1 MNEAGR
7 TRLLIVDDGEAQM
20 RALCLMLEG
29 QGYEVRG
36 FAKSEDAMAAL
47 REAPSDVLLVDLTMP
62 GMDSIALMNAALEVD
77 PTLVVIIMT
86 GDGTISTAVQAIQSG
101 ALDYILKPFK
111 LGAILPMLARAVAI
125 RQLRIDNAV
134 LECRVKEHA
143 AELEKINRELEA
155 FTRSA
160 AHDLRSPLHIVLGFS
175 SLLVDKV
182 APSLPEEQR
191 NWLVQVERSAQR
203 MNELIDAL
211 MRLSYA
217 GRREL
222 SSEDVDV
229 ASLVRSVVSDLRDEQ
244 PQQRVH
250 VQIGDLPR
258 TVADLPLLRQV
269 FVNLVSNAFK
279 FTRYTEHA
287 EIQIGCERQ
296 NNERV
301 FFVKDNGPGFDM
313 KRADQLFEAFQ
324 RLHRSD
330 EFEGNGVG
338 LSIAQRV
345 VHRHG
350 GRIWARSALKL
361 GASFFFTLNGVKRP
375 ARVAAKGATPQ
386 RKKLAAMH

>member
-1 MNEAGR
+1 MKEVSRA
-7 TRLLIVDDGEAQM
+7 RLLIVDDGEAQM

-29 QGYEVRG
+29 QGYQVRG
-36 FAKSEDAMAAL
+36 FAKSEDALSAL
-47 REAPSDVLLVDLTMP
+47 RETPSEVLLVDLMMP
-62 GMDSIALMNAALEVD
+62 GMNSIALMNAALEID
-77 PTLVVIIMT
+77 PALAVIIMA
-86 GDGTISTAVQAIQSG
+86 GDGTIGTAVQAIQSG

-111 LGAILPMLARAVAI
+111 LGAILPMLARAIAI
-125 RQLRIDNAV
+125 RKLRLDNAA
-134 LECRVKEHA
+134 LERRVREHA
-143 AELEKINRELEA
+143 AELEKTNRELEA

-175 SLLVDKV
+175 ALLVDKLG
-182 APSLPEEQR
+182 PSLPEDQR
-191 NWLVQVERSAQR
+191 NWLVQVERSAHR

-222 SSEDVDV
+222 NMEEVDV

-244 PQQRVH
+244 PQQRVR
-250 VQIGDLPR
+250 VQIGELPQ

-279 FTRYTEHA
+279 FTRCTEHA

-313 KRADQLFEAFQ
+313 TCADRLFDAFQ
-324 RLHRSD
+324 RLHRAND
-330 EFEGNGVG
+330 FEGNGVG

-361 GASFFFTLNGVKRP
+361 GASFFFTLNGVGGP
-375 ARVAAKGATPQ
+375 SLMAPFAATEQRAHAAAT
-386 RKKLAAMH
+386 H